1 MNTVNDKKDIQEK
14 PAGRRRS
21 CLGCLGRGT
30 IGLAI
35 FLVVAMLAGSIY
47 QAAASASDLK
57 KYPPPGELYDV
68 GDYRLHLYCTGDDSL
83 AGATGDDSLAG
94 ATGDDSLASAT
105 GDDSLASAT
114 GDDSFA
120 GATGEGSPTVI
131 LEAGAGSPSIG
142 WYLVQREV
150 GGFTRVCSYDR
161 PGFGWSDPP
170 TSPLSR
176 EQVAT
181 LLHQLLKTANVPE
194 PYILVG
200 HSAGGEYIRAYARQY
215 PSEVLGMVFVDSSHE
230 SQTLRYPAK
239 FLAFSQ
245 NQLLS
250 LKLCQLLSPFGVIR
264 LTRLWDSLIPESLAS
279 TDLGEA
285 VMSTMYRSE
294 YCKAA
299 YGEEV
304 TFGSPGEPGEPGSL
318 GNLPLIVLSA
328 GALYDAMPE
337 SIVTAMG
344 GPDMLTQVV
353 QVHDELQQELVS
365 LSTAGRLII
374 AENSG
379 HEIHWYQHELVIDA
393 IRTLV
398 EQVHGE

>member
-83 AGATGDDSLAG
+83 AGATG
-94 ATGDDSLASAT
+94 
-105 GDDSLASAT
+105 
-114 GDDSFA
+114 
-120 GATGEGSPTVI
+120 EGSPTVI

-150 GGFTRVCSYDR
+150 EGFTRVCSYDR

-264 LTRLWDSLIPESLAS
+264 LTRLWDSLIPESLSS
-279 TDLGEA
+279 TNLGEA

-304 TFGSPGEPGEPGSL
+304 TFGSPGGPGEPGSL

-328 GALYDAMPE
+328 GALYDAVPE